1 MGRPKLYK
9 TTEELQEAKRV
20 QRRVYYSR
28 CEFILLVSVFLSD
41 IRFTPDTRIKSV
53 QK

>member
-9 TTEELQEAKRV
+9 TTEELQEAKQV
-20 QRRVYYSR
+20 HRRVYYTR
-28 CEFILLVSVFLSD
+28 CKFILLVLEFLTD
-41 IRFTPDTRIKSV
+41 IHFTPDTRIKSV